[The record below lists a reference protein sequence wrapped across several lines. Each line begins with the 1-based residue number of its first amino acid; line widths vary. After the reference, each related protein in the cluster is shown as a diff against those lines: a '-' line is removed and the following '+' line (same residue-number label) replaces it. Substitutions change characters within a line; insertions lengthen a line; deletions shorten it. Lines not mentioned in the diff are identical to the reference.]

1 MKQAKL
7 LTTGVTIKSKGNA
20 AQGSSASK
28 VRVDFRVRIVKG
40 KKHEAP
46 SLRLEQGSKKINVP
60 LKSNDQKDWYGW
72 LKVREGTTFD
82 IRCWSIVNKG
92 GTLTLSCKEPNYP
105 IWSRKT
111 GPNNNGKCQILIPN
125 YTVG

>member
-1 MKQAKL
+1 MKKVRL
-7 LTTGVTIKSKGNA
+7 FTKGVTLKLAGNSM
-20 AQGSSASK
+20 QGSSASK
-28 VRVDFRVRIVKG
+28 VRVDFRVRLVKG

-46 SLRLEQGSKKINVP
+46 TLQLKQGAKTLNVP

-72 LKVREGTTFD
+72 VRVSDGTTFD
-82 IRCWSIVNKG
+82 IECWSLVNKG
-92 GTLTLSCKEPNYP
+92 GALTLSCKEPDYP

-111 GPNNNGKCQILIPN
+111 GPDDNGTARITIPN